1 MSSVAALSAL
11 TETLRGAGCVFA
23 EDEAEI
29 IWNSVSDFQELQS
42 WTDRRIAG
50 EPLEQI
56 VGWVQFAELRLC
68 VGPGVFV
75 PRQRTLL
82 LANATA
88 DLVGTINNPAVLE
101 AFCGVAPVAATVLD
115 RHPRA
120 NMHVTDSNST
130 ALSYAQTNTGFRAAT
145 YEGDVL
151 SGLPM
156 ELMRKVD
163 VIAAVPPYVPESEA
177 QFLPR
182 EAIDF
187 EPGEALFG
195 GSRGLDCIA
204 ALLSNAQ
211 CWLADE
217 GTLLIEMNLGQVP
230 AVLQLAAP
238 LGYSLIEEFFSED
251 QTAVVRFAGS

>member
-29 IWNSVSDFQELQS
+29 IWNSVSNFQELES
-42 WTDRRIAG
+42 WTHRRIAG

-56 VGWVQFAELRLC
+56 VGWVQFAELRLR

-82 LANATA
+82 LADATA
-88 DLVGTINNPAVLE
+88 DLVGTINNPVVLE

-115 RHPRA
+115 RHPRT
-120 NMHVTDSNST
+120 NVHVTDSNST
-130 ALSYAQTNTGFRAAT
+130 ALSYAQANTDFRAAT
-145 YEGDVL
+145 YQGDVL
-151 SGLPM
+151 SGLAV
-156 ELMRKVD
+156 ELRCKVD
-163 VIAAVPPYVPESEA
+163 VIAAVPPYVPDSEA
-177 QFLPR
+177 RFLPR

-204 ALLSNAQ
+204 ALLSDAQ
-211 CWLADE
+211 AWLADE
-217 GTLLIEMNLGQVP
+217 GSLLIEMNPGQVP

-238 LGYSLIEEFFSED
+238 LGYSLVEEFSSED